1 MFYIQTVNCNSSVN
15 FLNMQQ
21 EYSQFY
27 TELQKKN
34 LVYTKLRAA
43 YLLCNMVNS
52 AKKKK
57 HAKKNESQPDLRQL
71 IQAGML

>member
-1 MFYIQTVNCNSSVN
+1 
-15 FLNMQQ
+15 MQQ

-52 AKKKK
+52 AKKNMQRKMSL
-57 HAKKNESQPDLRQL
+57 SQ
-71 IQAGML
+71 I

>member
-1 MFYIQTVNCNSSVN
+1 
-15 FLNMQQ
+15 MQQ

-52 AKKKK
+52 AKKKNMQRK
-57 HAKKNESQPDLRQL
+57 MSLRQ
-71 IQAGML
+71 I